1 MNKKIICL
9 VVCLVFIA
17 CNTPIQSSE
26 KQLEFAK
33 LIQNQTGILKAEWG
47 TTLVFDVTVDI
58 DYFGTNPKL
67 EAEQLADQIA
77 SAGLNYTEKSICV
90 IIYVGHA
97 NKLASTCLNK

>member
-1 MNKKIICL
+1 MRKLILSYTIAML
-9 VVCLVFIA
+9 VLA
-17 CNTPIQSSE
+17 CYTPIKPSE

-58 DYFGTNPKL
+58 DYLGTNPKL

-77 SAGLNYTEKSICV
+77 SAGLNFTEESICV